1 MDGAATSIYIAGSE
15 FTLGWPRTLDR
26 KEEDGY
32 VRVFSRKIVR
42 IMSRS
47 IRDDNT
53 EMGLINVD
61 YVSSEPD
68 RVMELCI
75 GYCETSFSLLL
86 LTCFCT
92 SLQHIW
98 VDYVTRQVCIY
109 VINSSVLRFS
119 QR

>member
-15 FTLGWPRTLDR
+15 FTLGWSPTSDR
-26 KEEDGY
+26 KGKDGY

-61 YVSSEPD
+61 YVGSEPD
-68 RVMELCI
+68 
-75 GYCETSFSLLL
+75 
-86 LTCFCT
+86 
-92 SLQHIW
+92 
-98 VDYVTRQVCIY
+98 
-109 VINSSVLRFS
+109 
-119 QR
+119 